1 MHIHLSSS
9 MVSFAK
15 ELFYCVSVD
24 VYLYIVLCVNA
35 LLFSRNYLMKNYT
48 SRIFASHNNRS
59 KLNAHDSK
67 LSIHLIVIFPS
78 ARVSNKKNSSI
89 ECAFS
94 IFWLASLTL
103 HRISSSRYCFSI
115 SIGWR
120 WKLLRSFASSI
131 KIDDNKFHIYVE
143 ITSPLRRLYIVNV
156 SCISSSSSTT
166 TWRIFLR
173 SLGSFR
179 VQKILSCRVA
189 F

>member
-9 MVSFAK
+9 MVSFKK
-15 ELFYCVSVD
+15 EFFYCVSVD
-24 VYLYIVLCVNA
+24 VYLYIVLCVNP
-35 LLFSRNYLMKNYT
+35 LLFSGHHRNYLMKNYT

-78 ARVSNKKNSSI
+78 ARVSNKNKSSI

-131 KIDDNKFHIYVE
+131 KIDDNKFYIYM
-143 ITSPLRRLYIVNV
+143 
-156 SCISSSSSTT
+156 
-166 TWRIFLR
+166 
-173 SLGSFR
+173 
-179 VQKILSCRVA
+179 
-189 F
+189 